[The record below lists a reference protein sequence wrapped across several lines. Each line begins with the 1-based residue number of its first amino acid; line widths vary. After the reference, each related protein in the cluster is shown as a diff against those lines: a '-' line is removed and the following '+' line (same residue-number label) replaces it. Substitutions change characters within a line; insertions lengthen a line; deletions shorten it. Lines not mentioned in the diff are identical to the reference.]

1 MGPLPRFNEQEQIKC
16 QEKALARSKGS
27 INTSYYH
34 APAHGLC
41 HSQGAAPAALPHDTL
56 GPVSNS
62 AHPSAFQ
69 SFLDPQVIIPPEAQ
83 QTAGFL
89 FIKSLRVTT
98 HGELATT

>member
-69 SFLDPQVIIPPEAQ
+69 SFLDRSSLPTVFRQQRCTDPEVE
-83 QTAGFL
+83 
-89 FIKSLRVTT
+89 R
-98 HGELATT
+98 